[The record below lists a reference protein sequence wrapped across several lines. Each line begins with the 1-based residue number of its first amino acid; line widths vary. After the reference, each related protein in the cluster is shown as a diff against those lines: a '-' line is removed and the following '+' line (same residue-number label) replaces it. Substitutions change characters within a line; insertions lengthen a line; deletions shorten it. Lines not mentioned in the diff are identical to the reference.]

1 MWRRLPVMMGLL
13 GIAVLAPNR
22 PLLAHH
28 STAAYS
34 PNEITLKGT
43 VVEYDWGNP
52 HVLIVW
58 DSKDDSGNVVR
69 WSGEL
74 ASVSSL
80 LADGMT
86 KDSLKVGDDV
96 IMTVRPAKAG
106 TPHSV
111 VDQIKRGDGT
121 MVLRW
126 SRQGGGTAEERAAR
140 DAARK
145 SDNSADGQN

>member
-1 MWRRLPVMMGLL
+1 MLRSLPVIMALL
-13 GIAVLAPNR
+13 AIAVLAANR

-43 VVEYDWGNP
+43 IVEYDWGNP
-52 HVLIVW
+52 HVLVVW
-58 DSKDDSGNVVR
+58 DSKDDSGTVVR

-74 ASVSSL
+74 ASVASL

-86 KDSLKVGDDV
+86 KDSLKPGDDV

-111 VDQIKRGDGT
+111 IDQIKRGDGT

-145 SDNSADGQN
+145 SDNSDSQN

>member
-1 MWRRLPVMMGLL
+1 MWRRLPLILVLL
-13 GIAVLAPNR
+13 GIAVLTPNH

-34 PNEITLKGT
+34 PNEITLRGT

-58 DSKDDSGNVVR
+58 DSKDESGNVVR

-80 LADGMT
+80 LADGMK

-121 MVLRW
+121 MVLAW

-145 SDNSADGQN
+145 SDNSADGKN